1 MTLLQLSQSAAAV
14 QRLCNRDY
22 GGRALFTRVI
32 IALAT
37 VLPLIPMS
45 LNAQDQPSL
54 AVAPML
60 ADAAE
65 RVVIPARPLNLD
77 AVKRTIG
84 YPSEA
89 AAKALT
95 GTVVAQMLVD
105 EQGQVTRYVVTGKC
119 DPILKEAVAAHLMD
133 LKFEPGTRGTKP
145 IDMWV
150 VVKFNFTSF

>member
-1 MTLLQLSQSAAAV
+1 MTLLHLSQSAAAV

-22 GGRALFTRVI
+22 GGQGLFTRVI

-60 ADAAE
+60 ADAAD
-65 RVVIPARPLNLD
+65 RVVVPARPLNLD

-89 AAKALT
+89 SSRGIT

-105 EQGQVTRYVVTGKC
+105 ELGQVKRYVVTGKC

-133 LKFEPGTRGTKP
+133 LKFEPATRGARP
-145 IDMWV
+145 VDMWV
-150 VVKFNFTSF
+150 NVRFTFKAL